1 MSSMASTAR
10 HSRSALGSGSNRPKP
25 TPTRTLSCSSV
36 TLERGDHVGAE
47 APDALQLLLE
57 ARARRDA
64 EAEDHVVGP
73 DAVAELRD
81 LVDAVLRAADD
92 EPVLA
97 VVVEQEVVLLLDAL
111 QEGLALGYPARHLR
125 EVEPVLR
132 ADRWPPDALD

>member
-1 MSSMASTAR
+1 ISSMASTAR
-10 HSRSALGSGSNRPKP
+10 HRRSARGSGSNRPQP

-57 ARARRDA
+57 ARARRHA
-64 EAEDHVVGP
+64 EAEDHVLGP
-73 DAVAELRD
+73 DSVAELGD

-111 QEGLALGYPARHLR
+111 QERLALGDPARHL
-125 EVEPVLR
+125 
-132 ADRWPPDALD
+132 